1 MSIFCNVFSVRTART
16 QRTGRN
22 EQREALII
30 KRIDQQHLQQL
41 DLFYISWV
49 FL

>member
-1 MSIFCNVFSVRTART
+1 MTART
-16 QRTGRN
+16 QITERN

-30 KRIDQQHLQQL
+30 KRIDQQHLQEL
-41 DLFYISWV
+41 DHFYISWV